1 MREGAWSMAVAR
13 ETGGHFVPAFLPDT
27 TKSPSDGGACPQGAS
42 VLFAGWGRM
51 GEQRWTGFGIQ
62 LSLRV
67 RVCGPGGL
75 GDPKDGSPR
84 QSFPYLRSVTPLFLG
99 MSQTLL

>member
-1 MREGAWSMAVAR
+1 MRAGSWCMVVAR
-13 ETGGHFVPAFLPDT
+13 ETGGPFVPAFLPDT

-42 VLFAGWGRM
+42 VLFGGRRM

-84 QSFPYLRSVTPLFLG
+84 QSFPHLRSVTPLFLG